1 MASPDAHADRLAETA
16 ALAATWPAPL
26 TGERRCAA
34 PPQSRHGRLHLRL
47 LDAAAVA
54 ECLATYEQVF
64 YVRMLKER
72 FALDLV
78 SLLAEAAPGSW
89 EAVRLSRD
97 CERYRAVA
105 EYREALLAAGSAHEQ
120 ALAAQLDQA
129 AGPGGVP
136 ALGAELWHRTNALL
150 DEFMALLA
158 RHTLNAPYLTR

>member
-1 MASPDAHADRLAETA
+1 MTSLEAHGDRLAETA
-16 ALAATWPAPL
+16 ALAAARPAPL
-26 TGERRCAA
+26 AGESRPAA
-34 PPQSRHGRLHLRL
+34 PPEPRHGQLHLRL

-54 ECLATYEQVF
+54 ECRATYKQVF

-78 SLLAEAAPGSW
+78 SLLMEGAPGSW

-105 EYREALLAAGSAHEQ
+105 EHREALLAAGSEPERAR
-120 ALAAQLDQA
+120 AAQLDQA

-150 DEFMALLA
+150 DDFLALLE